1 MPARSPALAATP
13 ASHRFAPP
21 ISASQWLNTP
31 APLALEQ
38 LRGRVV
44 VLHTFQMLCPGC
56 VSHGLP
62 QTVEIQRAFAP
73 DALVVLGLHSV
84 FEHHDVMTPA
94 ALRVFVHE
102 YHLTLPIAVDQPS
115 DDHPLPRTMRAYGM
129 QGTPT
134 LVLIDALGRIRAQYF
149 GAVADL
155 LLGAEIGRLLAERSG
170 IGSAFLKAAAL
181 PTELDPMAAEIGC
194 DSHVG
199 SCGAGMR
206 DSG

>member
-1 MPARSPALAATP
+1 MPAGSPALAAMP
-13 ASHRFAPP
+13 ASHHFAPP

-44 VLHTFQMLCPGC
+44 VLYTFQMLCPGC

-73 DALVVLGLHSV
+73 DALIVLGLHSV

-206 DSG
+206 D

>member
-1 MPARSPALAATP
+1 MPARSPALAATST
-13 ASHRFAPP
+13 SHQFAPP
-21 ISASQWLNTP
+21 ISASQWLNAP

-44 VLHTFQMLCPGC
+44 VLHAFQMLCPGC

-62 QTVEIQRAFAP
+62 QTLEVQRAFAP
-73 DALVVLGLHSV
+73 DAVVVLGLHSV

-102 YHLTLPIAVDQPS
+102 YRLTLPIAVDQPS
-115 DDHPLPRTMRAYGM
+115 DNHPLPRTMRAYGM

-134 LVLIDALGRIRAQYF
+134 LVLIDAFGRIRAQYF

-155 LLGAEIGRLLAERSG
+155 ILGAEIGRLLAERSG
-170 IGSAFLKAAAL
+170 IGL
-181 PTELDPMAAEIGC
+181 PF
-194 DSHVG
+194 
-199 SCGAGMR
+199 
-206 DSG
+206 